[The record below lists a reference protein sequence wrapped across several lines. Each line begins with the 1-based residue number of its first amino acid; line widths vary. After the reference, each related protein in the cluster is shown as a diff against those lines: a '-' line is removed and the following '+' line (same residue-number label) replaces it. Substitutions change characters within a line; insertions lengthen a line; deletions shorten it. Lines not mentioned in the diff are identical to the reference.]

1 LITQWGSEGQAKGLF
16 SELEGIDVHSVGNI
30 RALINL
36 KYSNIVYLYFLQL
49 EFRVGG
55 SIIIIIIYNTVHKE
69 YYVHEDIFW
78 DVLIEYIEHR

>member
-1 LITQWGSEGQAKGLF
+1 MITQRGSGGQAKGLF
-16 SELEGIDVHSVGNI
+16 SELEGIDVDSVGNI

-55 SIIIIIIYNTVHKE
+55 IIIIIIYNTLHKE
-69 YYVHEDIFW
+69 YYDHEDISL
-78 DVLIEYIEHR
+78 DVLIEYIEH